1 MRKEIITKVDPKSPA
16 SEVFRSLRTNIQYVN
31 NGRKNQTILI
41 TSTAQGEG
49 KSWIA
54 ANLATTFAQAGKYV
68 IIVDADMRRPRQNSI
83 FNVQMFPG
91 LSNYLSGVDVNG
103 LYKEIRIKECIRE
116 TEVKNLYL
124 IPAGNI
130 PPNPSELLLG
140 EKIIIL
146 INELKKVFDV
156 IIFDGAPCLLVTD
169 ATIISRIVDS
179 TILVTSQGTT
189 KIDDLKEAKK
199 RIENVGGKIVGVVL
213 NRVKVTNK
221 KYQYGY
227 YYYKD
232 ESTNTIVKKKKKI
245 GSNVSSESTLTANK
259 NEEIENILDKI
270 NKFNGE

>member
-31 NGRKNQTILI
+31 NGRKNQTILL

-156 IIFDGAPCLLVTD
+156 IIFANFKSFIQAVLFVLQSKQLIHRFLSKFKIYFRLLSLWQPRFPPLFFFSGVYCLWNRPVSLFCVW
-169 ATIISRIVDS
+169 VYCF
-179 TILVTSQGTT
+179 LC
-189 KIDDLKEAKK
+189 
-199 RIENVGGKIVGVVL
+199 VL
-213 NRVKVTNK
+213 LFP
-221 KYQYGY
+221 
-227 YYYKD
+227 
-232 ESTNTIVKKKKKI
+232 
-245 GSNVSSESTLTANK
+245 GSFCFCCLSVSPVL
-259 NEEIENILDKI
+259 LMV
-270 NKFNGE
+270 